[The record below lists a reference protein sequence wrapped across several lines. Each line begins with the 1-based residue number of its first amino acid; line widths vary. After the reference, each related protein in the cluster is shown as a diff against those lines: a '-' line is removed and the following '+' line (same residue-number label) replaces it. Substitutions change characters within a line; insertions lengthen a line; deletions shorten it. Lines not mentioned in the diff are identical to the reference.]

1 MASGLTYYFS
11 ELAHSINMCKF
22 PILLVVISRKTEKCY
37 IFNTVL
43 GGIIVR
49 NFISVFVYKVIDG
62 CEYDAAR
69 SSTVLVFTYT

>member
-1 MASGLTYYFS
+1 M
-11 ELAHSINMCKF
+11 
-22 PILLVVISRKTEKCY
+22 
-37 IFNTVL
+37 L

-69 SSTVLVFTYT
+69 SSTVLVFTYTWAVYVLATDTSANRFLVSGPAATLQR

>member
-1 MASGLTYYFS
+1 
-11 ELAHSINMCKF
+11 MCKF

-62 CEYDAAR
+62 CEY
-69 SSTVLVFTYT
+69 SVCVYV